1 MVRHAGVIRQ
11 QRAAMLSVGGEMG
24 IGCGA
29 APAAIAAAGPTE
41 GGHLNSGD
49 GAADASVLPEL
60 LGRAALQARR

>member
-1 MVRHAGVIRQ
+1 
-11 QRAAMLSVGGEMG
+11 MLSVGGEMG